1 MFAESTIISRR
12 SMRPFSLLIC
22 FFLLAGLCFFLPLSA
37 QTIAGTKTPSS
48 FTSNLINIEA
58 AVSETFRYNAN
69 LHNGSPEARIYD
81 LYAQM
86 PEGWLIAFRTM
97 GSQVSSVSVDAGKT
111 QDIGIEINASQV
123 AKPARYNIPV
133 MAISSK
139 DTLRLNLQAVVKGA
153 YGINLSTPTGLLS
166 DDITEGSKREIHLVV
181 TNTGTIPLKEINLS
195 AQTPAKWQA
204 SFEPSK
210 IAQVKPGKT
219 ADVTATLTVPD
230 KTIAGDYV
238 TVFTAKNSNAS
249 SDATFRM
256 TVKTSI
262 LSGWIGIIVILLAVF
277 LVYRLI
283 RKYGRR

>member
-1 MFAESTIISRR
+1 MFAESTVTIRR
-12 SMRPFSLLIC
+12 IVRHYGLLVFLLIA
-22 FFLLAGLCFFLPLSA
+22 AGLCMSRSSFA
-37 QTIAGTKTPSS
+37 QAAAGTSAPSS

-58 AVSETFRYNAN
+58 AVNETFRYTAN
-69 LHNGSPEARIYD
+69 LHNGSQDTRIYD
-81 LYAQM
+81 LYAKM
-86 PEGWLIAFRTM
+86 PDGWLIAFRTL
-97 GSQVSSVSVDAGKT
+97 GSQVSSISVEAGKT
-111 QDIGIEINASQV
+111 QDISIEVNASQL
-123 AKPARYNIPV
+123 AKPGRYDIPV

-181 TNTGTIPLKEINLS
+181 RNTGTIPLKEISLS
-195 AQTPAKWQA
+195 AQTPSKWEA

-210 IAQVKPGKT
+210 IPQIDPGKT
-219 ADVTATLTVPD
+219 ADITATLTVPG

-256 TVKTSI
+256 TVKTSM
-262 LSGWIGIIVILLAVF
+262 LSGWIGIIVILLAIY
-277 LVYRLI
+277 LVYGLI

>member
-1 MFAESTIISRR
+1 
-12 SMRPFSLLIC
+12 
-22 FFLLAGLCFFLPLSA
+22 
-37 QTIAGTKTPSS
+37 
-48 FTSNLINIEA
+48 
-58 AVSETFRYNAN
+58 
-69 LHNGSPEARIYD
+69 
-81 LYAQM
+81 M

-111 QDIGIEINASQV
+111 QDISVEINASQV

-181 TNTGTIPLKEINLS
+181 TNTGTIPLKEIDLS

-210 IAQVKPGKT
+210 IAQIEPGKT